1 MRSLELCAFA
11 KINLGINV
19 FERLETGYHRVDMVI
34 HAIELC
40 DKIRISAVPSAQMR
54 IEIECV
60 GADNIPKDCENI
72 ACKAAY
78 RLLSH
83 MSFKADVRI
92 GLEKRIPAAAGLAG
106 GSSDAAA
113 VLLALNELLN
123 IRLNLDELAEIGAT
137 VGADIP
143 FCVYANALGNRE
155 IFDKLSDEEK
165 KRASVCMRARGIGE
179 ELAPLNSIACKLLL
193 FKPNLEVSTKEVY
206 TGLDELDA
214 EKFEA
219 PDIEK
224 IVLALQEDDI
234 DVLAES
240 AGNVLEAYT
249 LERYPQVHELKRYVS
264 QQLGAKTVL
273 MSGSGPTIFAL
284 YNRNE
289 KLDFDFEKL
298 KNVEVIDTFTLKKG
312 E

>member
-19 FERLETGYHRVDMVI
+19 FERLETGYHRVDMVM

-40 DKIRISAVPSAQMR
+40 DKLRISAVPSAQMR

-72 ACKAAY
+72 AYKAAD

-83 MSFKADVRI
+83 MSLKADVRI

-113 VLLALNELLN
+113 VLLALNELLD

-165 KRASVCMRARGIGE
+165 
-179 ELAPLNSIACKLLL
+179 N
-193 FKPNLEVSTKEVY
+193 
-206 TGLDELDA
+206 
-214 EKFEA
+214 
-219 PDIEK
+219 
-224 IVLALQEDDI
+224 
-234 DVLAES
+234 
-240 AGNVLEAYT
+240 
-249 LERYPQVHELKRYVS
+249 
-264 QQLGAKTVL
+264 
-273 MSGSGPTIFAL
+273 
-284 YNRNE
+284 
-289 KLDFDFEKL
+289 
-298 KNVEVIDTFTLKKG
+298 
-312 E
+312 